1 MEQNNL
7 TITQTIIDTINY
19 IFETLLSSIDN
30 SLYSLLD
37 SLTFINSDILNDKN
51 FESILGTSASNGVIL
66 IANSFLLG
74 FILFF
79 AIKFLLAHFT
89 FSNVER
95 PHSFIIKLI
104 LCGLFMNFSYFI
116 LEQFIDLMYF
126 TSSSICELGE
136 NLFNKSISFSE
147 LINVLNQTVSID
159 QNSLNIFS
167 LDGLIK
173 GTLSISLLSL
183 VFSYSLRYILVKIF
197 ILITPFAILSAS
209 LNNTSWFFKSWF
221 KNLFSLMFIQILVSL
236 VLVVLFSMDYSSS
249 DLFIKFVYIGGIYA
263 LIKAN
268 SIVRDFIGGIS
279 TTISQNVHNFKVGK

>member
-51 FESILGTSASNGVIL
+51 FESILGTSASNGIVL